1 MPRSGRALQ
10 KPRGREG
17 QPAGG
22 PLDAATPPTAA
33 CGQAGSP
40 AWGGGDCLG
49 PGPRG
54 GGGLELESSLRHIR
68 RKKGRETNAVPGEG
82 QRGSGWP

>member
-1 MPRSGRALQ
+1 M
-10 KPRGREG
+10 
-17 QPAGG
+17 QPHRP
-22 PLDAATPPTAA
+22 PLPAARLAPQH
-33 CGQAGSP
+33 G
-40 AWGGGDCLG
+40 GGGDCLG